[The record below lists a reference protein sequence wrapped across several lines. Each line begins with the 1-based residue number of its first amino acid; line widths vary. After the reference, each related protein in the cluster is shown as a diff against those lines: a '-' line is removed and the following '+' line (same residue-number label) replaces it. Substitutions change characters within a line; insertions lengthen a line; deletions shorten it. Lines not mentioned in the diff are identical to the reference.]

1 MIFSQFV
8 FMFYFEVHGLISA
21 EYGVLSLWEILS
33 SKWWLLFLSYLGW
46 VLQEEGTG
54 LTRENWW
61 SGYCVKSRVCRR
73 MTSRP
78 DCPLDWMDKWVQE
91 FWGRNWA
98 QSHCTVTIPT
108 RHTNRYRCVFSLFS
122 PPLPRIHSSS
132 SISLQKRVG
141 LWDMPTKHDII
152 G

>member
-61 SGYCVKSRVCRR
+61 SGYCVKRRVCRR
-73 MTSRP
+73 MTSSP
-78 DCPLDWMDKWVQE
+78 DALWTEWTSEYRSSEGGIGLSLIVLS
-91 FWGRNWA
+91 
-98 QSHCTVTIPT
+98 QSPQDT
-108 RHTNRYRCVFSLFS
+108 RTGTGVFFLSFS

-132 SISLQKRVG
+132 SISLQKSVG